1 MDITVGQLIGIIA
14 AGLAALVAFLKGV
27 EYLIGKLSRAASKWL
42 QKGLEPINIKL
53 DAIDRKVDESELS
66 DCKNYLVGFLSDV
79 KRGVQPTEVE
89 RERFYETY
97 ARYTAMGGNSYIKI
111 EVDRLKKTG
120 KL

>member
-1 MDITVGQLIGIIA
+1 MDMTVGQLIAIIA
-14 AGLAALVAFLKGV
+14 GGLAALVAFVKGI
-27 EYLIGKLSRAASKWL
+27 EYLVGKLGRAALKWL
-42 QKGLEPINIKL
+42 QKALDPINKKL

-89 RERFYETY
+89 RERFHETY
-97 ARYTAMGGNSYIKI
+97 ARYRAMGGNSYIKT